1 MTHQK
6 LDKSSSAGFTLV
18 EVMTAAV
25 VLIMVF
31 LSSLSAIQ
39 QCFTIS
45 AMQRD
50 ITLAGQIAQSKVEDL
65 RLKPWSSLSVASGP
79 FDVATFGLESDAV
92 KLARFTGTCSVVGAS
107 LAYQLTQYFYTR
119 HLIKSGAAYWKLNSD
134 GVKELKI
141 INGRKLKMIMIQIAD
156 KSRSADYAFTVI
168 QHPDSKQHAECFFG
182 LN

>member
-92 KLARFTGTCSVVGAS
+92 KLARFTGTCSVVGDTGRTDSFARV
-107 LAYQLTQYFYTR
+107 TVTVR
-119 HLIKSGAAYWKLNSD
+119 WSD
-134 GVKELKI
+134 TTGST
-141 INGRKLKMIMIQIAD
+141 
-156 KSRSADYAFTVI
+156 KSRSYETLIGKSGLSDYFVTT
-168 QHPDSKQHAECFFG
+168 HSTP
-182 LN
+182 